1 MAWILASAS
10 PRRQELLARLG
21 LNFTVEPAL
30 TELPADP
37 ALPPDEAVL
46 AVARAKAEEVF
57 ARHPQDTVLGADTV
71 VLLPTE
77 NGEKMLGKPQNDDEA
92 KAMLRSLAGK
102 THRVVTA
109 VWLCSSKGGDGF
121 AQSAAVTFYPMTDAE
136 IAAYVATGEPK
147 DKAGAYGIQGIGM
160 RYIREIAGDYYTI
173 MGLPVAR
180 LWHFAAERGELPEN
194 G

>member
-21 LNFTVEPAL
+21 IDFTVEPAQ
-30 TELPADP
+30 TEPPADP
-37 ALPPDEAVL
+37 TLPPEEAVL
-46 AVARAKAEEVF
+46 AVAKAKAAEVF

-71 VLLPTE
+71 VLLPTPD
-77 NGEKMLGKPQNDDEA
+77 GEKMLGKPQNDAEA
-92 KAMLRSLAGK
+92 KDMLKSLAGK

-109 VWLCSSKGGDGF
+109 VWLCSPKGCDGF
-121 AQSAAVTFYPMTDAE
+121 AQSAAVTFYPMTEADIE
-136 IAAYVATGEPK
+136 AYVATGETK
-147 DKAGAYGIQGIGM
+147 DKAGAYAIQGIGM

-180 LWHFAAERGELPEN
+180 LWHFAAERGELDEN